1 MVCSG
6 FDDEHAQEPHEL
18 MCLGSLSPD
27 RMEQVCD
34 GFVVLAGEV
43 ARLALGEPAR
53 KKCVAICF
61 LSREVIRISSARY
74 RCKIVAFL

>member
-53 KKCVAICF
+53 KNVSRF
-61 LSREVIRISSARY
+61 L
-74 RCKIVAFL
+74 F